1 MSGSPSYSARSL
13 WKLIPG
19 FAISGFFLW
28 RVLRDLKMDRLHSLR
43 LAHPAWIAV
52 LVFFFLADYGLRSYR
67 WWFMLRGVHA
77 RFGACLRVL
86 MTSLAANNIL
96 PFRIGDFMR
105 VFAYAPDVNAPSS
118 TVLST
123 VLLERLLD
131 IFMLF
136 AFLVVG
142 LHGADANFPP
152 VAVRGH
158 SYGVLRLAE
167 FILVLAAFGL
177 GLLLFGT
184 SLLHRL
190 TQKLVA
196 RFGQRARTRKL
207 GEWSVLL
214 FDAVLHLTFAGR
226 IFLLVVTAMVWT
238 SESMVFVAFAKMI
251 GIASQPRG
259 PWIAAALSNL
269 SFLLPSAPGG
279 IGPFEASG
287 KVAMQSQ
294 GAHPADAA
302 LYALLVHVVTFFA
315 ITAIGGIAFL
325 VHRASRKGATKPLA
339 EDLAGLP
346 TGLEV
351 PEEEM
356 PHLEFRKKR

>member
-1 MSGSPSYSARSL
+1 
-13 WKLIPG
+13 
-19 FAISGFFLW
+19 
-28 RVLRDLKMDRLHSLR
+28 MDRLRSMR
-43 LAHPAWIAV
+43 LVHPAWIAV

-67 WWFMLRGVHA
+67 WWFMLRSVRA
-77 RFGACLRVL
+77 RFSACLRVL

-96 PFRIGDFMR
+96 PFRVGDFMR
-105 VFAYAPDVNAPSS
+105 IFAYAPDVNAPSS

-167 FILVLAAFGL
+167 FILVLAALGL

-184 SLLHRL
+184 RLLHRI
-190 TQKLVA
+190 TKKLVA
-196 RFGQRARTRKL
+196 SFGQHPRTHKL

-214 FDAVLHLTFAGR
+214 FDAVLHLSFPGR
-226 IFLLVVTAMVWT
+226 VWLLAVTAMVWT
-238 SESMVFVAFAKMI
+238 SESMMFVAFARMI
-251 GIASQPRG
+251 GLISRPRG

-294 GAHPADAA
+294 GALPSDAA
-302 LYALLVHVVTFFA
+302 LFALLVHVVTFIA

-325 VHRASRKGATKPLA
+325 VHRAARKGATKPLA
-339 EDLAGLP
+339 EDLAALPMGLV
-346 TGLEV
+346 V
-351 PEEEM
+351 PEEDLPQLQFPET
-356 PHLEFRKKR
+356 P